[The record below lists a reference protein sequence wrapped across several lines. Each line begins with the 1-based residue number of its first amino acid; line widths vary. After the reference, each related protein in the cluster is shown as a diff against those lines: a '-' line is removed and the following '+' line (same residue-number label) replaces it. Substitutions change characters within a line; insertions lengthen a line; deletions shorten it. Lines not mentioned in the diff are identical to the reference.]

1 MGAYGEVGVLLSRV
15 ELMGWD
21 YGRISGKGGI
31 LSEALL
37 DMWWENISF
46 WHDLWC
52 GNSVLKLAFLVL
64 YGIARKKNASAVDN
78 LEVLRGSNQ

>member
-1 MGAYGEVGVLLSRV
+1 MGAYGEVGVLLSQV

-46 WHDLWC
+46 WHDLWRV
-52 GNSVLKLAFLVL
+52 GYKKPN
-64 YGIARKKNASAVDN
+64 GIQPSTFRKIVVAIW
-78 LEVLRGSNQ
+78 G